1 MFLREKT
8 SKNSQ
13 KPVLQ
18 LVDSI
23 REGNKVKQRIIVSL
37 GSDFIVAKELRKQVS
52 QSVKQ
57 KLLGQLTLIDDPQV
71 TVIVDRIIK
80 KIQTDGRWDSARKQ
94 VKQFKKQAKAKNNVA
109 EIFIDDVEHGNDRI
123 LGPLLIGHNF
133 WQRLGLPDILA
144 GCGFVDSQI
153 RTAEISVLNRLIDPG
168 SEHAIPVWIKT
179 AAVEDLIDNNAE
191 QHAADRYY
199 RVSDRLLKHQETIES
214 ELYARE
220 KSLFQLNNAIYL
232 YDLTN
237 TYFEGLCKKN
247 PKAEFNKN
255 QKEKRSD
262 CRQIVVALVLDGEGF
277 IRRHRIF
284 NGKMTDVK
292 SLKYILKALKDD
304 FKNSEMPTIIMDRGV
319 VSEDNIELLKSLEL
333 KYIVASR
340 SGEEN
345 NFIDDFKSAD
355 FKAIKSDPK
364 NKVEV
369 FLKKDGEETF
379 LLCKSTGR
387 KEKETAM
394 RNQAEKRLEEDIA
407 GLAKLIQN
415 GKRNDPFMV
424 ERMIG
429 RMKEKHSKAA
439 HYYDI
444 EYTPF
449 SFDYK
454 ITDETEIPKRI
465 LRSLR
470 ILKEK
475 SDVYK
480 INYLNVK
487 SALHTLAEKYPEA
500 FAKVTVNVKEPVFIG
515 GPVDEKQEEQQALDG
530 NYLLKTNRDDLKDNE
545 IWNMYVMLTGVEKT
559 FRNLKTDIKVQ
570 PNHHQK
576 EFRVEGHV
584 FIAILAYHLLHSIE
598 YTLRSKQCN
607 SCWATVKRLVHSHTY
622 STIILPT
629 TSGTVIHLR
638 KPGIPEAIHV
648 ELYKKLN
655 VNFKELP
662 VRKILA

>member
-8 SKNSQ
+8 SKNSK

-18 LVDSI
+18 LVDSH
-23 REGNKVKQRIIVSL
+23 RVGDKVKQRIIVSL
-37 GSDFIVAKELRKQVS
+37 GTDFVVAKELRRKVS
-52 QSVKQ
+52 QAVKQ
-57 KLLGQLTLIDDPQV
+57 RLLGQSTLIDDPQV

-80 KIQTDGRWDSARKQ
+80 KIQTDGKWDSTRKQ
-94 VKQFKKQAKAKNNVA
+94 VKQFKEEDKDKVA

-123 LGPLLIGHNF
+123 VGPLLIGHTF
-133 WQRLGLPDILA
+133 WNRLGLPGILA
-144 GCGFVDSQI
+144 GCDFRDSHI
-153 RTAEISVLNRLIDPG
+153 KTAEISVLNRLIDPG
-168 SEHAIPVWIKT
+168 SEHAIPAWIRT
-179 AAVEDLIDNNAE
+179 AAVEDLIDKNAE
-191 QHAADRYY
+191 QHADDRFY
-199 RVSDRLLKHQETIES
+199 RVSDLLLKHQESIES
-214 ELYARE
+214 KLYARE
-220 KSLFQLNNAIYL
+220 KSLFQLDNAIYL

-237 TYFEGLCKKN
+237 TYFEGLCQKN

-284 NGKMTDVK
+284 NGKMTDLK
-292 SLKYILKALKDD
+292 SLEPILKILEDD

-319 VSEDNIELLKSLEL
+319 VSEDNIKLLKSLEL
-333 KYIVASR
+333 KYIVAAR

-345 NFIDDFKSAD
+345 NFIDDFKNAE
-355 FKAIKSDPK
+355 FKVLKSDP
-364 NKVEV
+364 NNQVEV
-369 FLKKDGEETF
+369 FLRKDGEETF

-387 KEKETAM
+387 KKKENAM
-394 RNQAEKRLEEDIA
+394 RNRAEKRLEQDIT
-407 GLAKLIQN
+407 GLSKLIQN
-415 GKRNDPFMV
+415 GKRNNPLMV

-429 RMKEKHSKAA
+429 RMKEKHNKAA
-439 HYYDI
+439 YYYDI

-454 ITDETEIPKRI
+454 VSDEAKTPKHL

-475 SDVYK
+475 ADAYK
-480 INYLNVK
+480 IHYINVK
-487 SALHTLAEKYPEA
+487 SVLHTLAEKYPEA
-500 FAKVTVNVKEPVFIG
+500 FANVTVTVKEPVLVAE
-515 GPVDEKQEEQQALDG
+515 PVDEKKEKQQALDG
-530 NYLLKTNRDDLKDNE
+530 NYLLKTNRDDLKDDE
-545 IWNMYVMLTGVEKT
+545 IWNMYVMLTRVEKA
-559 FRNLKTDIKVQ
+559 FRDLKTEIKLQ
-570 PNHHQK
+570 PNYHQK

-598 YTLRSKQCN
+598 YTLLNKQCH
-607 SCWATVKRLVHSHTY
+607 SCWATVKRLVTSHTY

-629 TSGTVIHLR
+629 TRGAVIHLR
-638 KPGIPEAIHV
+638 KPGMPEAVQV
-648 ELYKKLN
+648 ELYEKLN

-662 VRKILA
+662 VRTVLA